1 MSDLPASPD
10 PALLDDVTALR
21 ALVLAERAALAAVQ
35 AELKAGAVLIEK
47 LRLTITKLKH
57 QRFGA
62 SAERSQLL
70 VDQLELELAE
80 LGEDRAAAQ
89 ARVEI
94 LEQALPEAVAVKS
107 FERRKPARRPL
118 PDHLPRERVVH
129 PGPSAC
135 ACCGG
140 ANLRKLG
147 EDVSETLE
155 CVPARWK
162 VIEHV
167 REKFTCRDCEA
178 ISQAPAPSHP
188 IARGRAGPQLLAQ
201 VLFGKYGAHLPLNRQ
216 SAIYAE
222 PPRVCRRL
230 FGLSQAALAITP
242 ARA

>member
-10 PALLDDVTALR
+10 PALLDDVAALR

-47 LRLTITKLKH
+47 LRLTIAKLKH

-62 SAERSQLL
+62 SAERSQRL
-70 VDQLELELAE
+70 VDQLELELVE
-80 LGEDRAAAQ
+80 LGEDRAAAE

-94 LEQALPEAVAVKS
+94 LEQALPQSVAVKS
-107 FERRKPARRPL
+107 VERRPL

-129 PGPSAC
+129 PGPNAC

-216 SAIYAE
+216 SAIYARE
-222 PPRVCRRL
+222 GVEL
-230 FGLSQAALAITP
+230 DVSTLAD
-242 ARA
+242 